1 MGNGELILVVDDEAA
16 VRELAKNV
24 LETFGYRALV
34 ASDGAEA
41 MAIYAER
48 RDEIQLVV
56 TDLMMP
62 VMDGPATIRALQRL
76 NPQIKIIAVSGLAG
90 NGRMLEAA
98 HAGVK
103 SFLPKPYTAD
113 RLLKAIAEILAITPN

>member
-1 MGNGELILVVDDEAA
+1 MSLRFHSQPG
-16 VRELAKNV
+16 RELAKNV
-24 LETFGYRALV
+24 LETFGYRALM

-62 VMDGPATIRALQRL
+62 VMDGPTTIRALQRL
-76 NPQIKIIAVSGLAG
+76 NPKIKIIAVSWVAG

-98 HAGVK
+98 QADVK

-113 RLLKAIAEILAITPN
+113 KLLKAIAETLSGVR